1 MVRDCKDILG
11 AINDYVTSNI
21 ETIRDEYNKV
31 VDPLNRD
38 NEDFDYELE
47 IVNIYKKYLE
57 NEQYILKDIF
67 MLDKYDNDD
76 VNDKISLFQDI
87 FQSFIK
93 IEEIVAKFKRTKKN
107 F

>member
-1 MVRDCKDILG
+1 MVKDCKDILG
-11 AINDYVTSNI
+11 AINDYVTFNR

-47 IVNIYKKYLE
+47 IVNNYKKYLE

>member
-1 MVRDCKDILG
+1 MIRDCKDILG
-11 AINDYVTSNI
+11 AINDYVTSNR

-67 MLDKYDNDD
+67 MLDKYDDD
-76 VNDKISLFQDI
+76 DDNDKISLFQDI